1 MLFRSERQ
9 FILIEQLEN
18 THSIIKDRFNQIDYH
33 YFELKE
39 YNKIFINQI
48 QEANNTDTLLQIWEQ
63 MKAKSFLNYNVDIQ
77 EQEKHIEDFK
87 KDTLDN
93 QKALLLKL
101 LDLNQLYVNLSSL
114 NDSEFECTEEEKKVT
129 KDFYQIKQ

>member
-1 MLFRSERQ
+1 MILSF
-9 FILIEQLEN
+9 FIVSKYLKTIKLTEKFDKNNLI
-18 THSIIKDRFNQIDYH
+18 S
-33 YFELKE
+33 
-39 YNKIFINQI
+39 
-48 QEANNTDTLLQIWEQ
+48 
-63 MKAKSFLNYNVDIQ
+63 
-77 EQEKHIEDFK
+77 DFK

-114 NDSEFECTEEEKKVT
+114 HDPEFECTEEEKKVT